1 MGPGARDGA
10 GDSPFA
16 PYPASVTTRR
26 VTDEN
31 APVTA
36 LLAGHP
42 LLSRP
47 NRLGPADW
55 QGWVQERALQLLEAR
70 DPRYVEVL
78 ASADTFPENPG
89 EKRGLLV
96 EARVGRGTWT
106 YVGLGLFRQLP
117 AGVPGAY
124 RLLANLV
131 SRPRGK

>member
-1 MGPGARDGA
+1 
-10 GDSPFA
+10 
-16 PYPASVTTRR
+16 
-26 VTDEN
+26 
-31 APVTA
+31 
-36 LLAGHP
+36 
-42 LLSRP
+42 
-47 NRLGPADW
+47 
-55 QGWVQERALQLLEAR
+55 VQERALQLLEAR

-78 ASADTFPENPG
+78 SSEDTFPENPG